1 MLRRTFLGALA
12 LLASG
17 LVHGQD
23 NRPYVLLISLDGFRY
38 DYAALHGAPNL
49 TRLAKQGV
57 QAEALI
63 PVYPSATFPSHLSIV
78 TGLYP
83 EHHGIVA
90 NVFYD
95 PARRSVYR
103 FNQTA
108 TDGTWY
114 GGTPLWVLAE
124 QQGVRTATFF
134 WPGSDAEIQGK
145 RPREYRVFEGAIPN
159 GERVRQVIDWFAR
172 PEAVRPHFVTL
183 YMGDV
188 DRAGHNAGPE
198 SAETRRA
205 VKEVDQLIGHLLD
218 GLGTTG
224 TPVNV
229 LIVSDHGMVQTSD
242 VVRVGAE
249 DEFAAFEIPVFRGTE
264 LHLHSSDA
272 RLASRT
278 VAMLNRRDPRFRAYL
293 RAEIPESLHFRNSP
307 RIGDVVVMPTGPQL
321 LYIERPGLPSTAP
334 VGLGQHGFNPEA
346 VGEMRGI
353 FYAQGPALKSGLT
366 IPAFEN
372 VHIYPLIAEL
382 LRLTPP
388 ANLDGRQEVLR
399 SIVR

>member
-1 MLRRTFLGALA
+1 MLRRTFLALA

-17 LVHGQD
+17 LAQAQD
-23 NRPYVLLISLDGFRY
+23 DRPYVLLISLDGFRY

-49 TRLAKQGV
+49 KRLAKEGV

-63 PVYPSATFPSHLSIV
+63 PLYPSATFPNHLSIV

-95 PARRSVYR
+95 SARRSVYR
-103 FNQTA
+103 FTQA
-108 TDGTWY
+108 STDGTWY
-114 GGTPLWVLAE
+114 GRTPLWVLAE

-145 RPREYRVFEGAIPN
+145 RPREYRLFEEAIPN
-159 GERVRQVIDWFAR
+159 HERVRQVVDWFAR

-183 YMGDV
+183 HLGDV
-188 DRAGHNAGPE
+188 DHVGHDAGPE
-198 SAETRRA
+198 SAETRHA
-205 VKEVDQLIGHLLD
+205 VKEIDQLIGQLLD
-218 GLGTTG
+218 GLRATR

-229 LIVSDHGMVQTSD
+229 FIVSDHGMVRRRD
-242 VVRVGAE
+242 VVRIG
-249 DEFAAFEIPVFRGTE
+249 DRTEFAGFEIPIFRGTQ
-264 LHLHSSDA
+264 LHLYSSDA
-272 RLASRT
+272 RLAHQT
-278 VAMLNRRDPRFRAYL
+278 VAKLNQRDPRFHAYL
-293 RAEIPESLHFRNSP
+293 RSEIPESLHFRDSP
-307 RIGDVVVMPTGPQL
+307 RIGDVVVMPTGPHV
-321 LYIERPGLPSTAP
+321 LYVERPGVPPTVP
-334 VGLGQHGFNPEA
+334 PGPGQHGYDPEQFR
-346 VGEMRGI
+346 EMRRI
-353 FYAQGPALKSGLT
+353 FYAQGPDLKSGLT

-372 VHIYPLIAEL
+372 VHIYPLLAQL

-399 SIVR
+399 PILR